1 MMIYASNTIFLYVV
15 GLFVLRRQNKSTISL
30 LRHFPNQINEQFLPL
45 IHDSRE
51 EETTGIFFINRTW
64 LKFVSSSYVLFMF

>member
-1 MMIYASNTIFLYVV
+1 MIYASNNIFLYDIIV
-15 GLFVLRRQNKSTISL
+15 FVLRRQNKQTISL

-51 EETTGIFFINRTW
+51 EETTGIFFINRTS
-64 LKFVSSSYVLFMF
+64 LKFVGTSYVLFMF